1 MNVNNMSL
9 LDLLT
14 ILSVMLQLQNAE
26 SDRKSVHNED
36 ILQELQMQD
45 KEYLERINEKLD
57 VILTKLG

>member
-1 MNVNNMSL
+1 MSL

>member
-1 MNVNNMSL
+1 MSA

-14 ILSVMLQLQNAE
+14 ILSVILQLQNAE
-26 SDRKSVHNED
+26 SDRRSVHNED

>member
-1 MNVNNMSL
+1 MNVNNMSA

-14 ILSVMLQLQNAE
+14 ILSVILQLQNAE

>member
-1 MNVNNMSL
+1 MNVNNMSA